1 MEASPCFLERKLRT
15 FLLIFLVVSMAIAFP
30 TLYVFNRTKSMLIEE
45 TQSKAKDIAISIAS
59 FLTSDIERYRAL
71 SEAENLVDGSPEHLY
86 YLQLLDVIRSIKVQA
101 DADFVFTAKMIDEQT
116 SAYVLDGE
124 DPQSELFSPFGS
136 IDGMNPTELMV
147 YQVRTP
153 LASGVELDPYWG
165 AFLTGYAPIIDYR
178 DDQVIGL
185 VGADFSADFLHM
197 RYVRIAW
204 IIFIC
209 FALLDFFITA
219 LLYLIIQV
227 VQNRANIDEL
237 TSLGSKR
244 YFKRFIACLLKETHK
259 TNRPFVLMMLD
270 MDAFKAIN
278 DVHGHLLGDRVLYLI
293 AQALIHVTSSKNSCF
308 RYGGDEFAILLADT
322 TLEKAE
328 RVRKQLIA
336 KVKAIA
342 IEELDEPLSISIGMA
357 QADQESTPETIIHEA
372 DTDLYEQ
379 KRANHEARQFSKEKK
394 PIT

>member
-15 FLLIFLVVSMAIAFP
+15 FLLILLVVSLAIAFP
-30 TLYVFNRTKSMLIEE
+30 TLYVFNRTKSVLIEE

-71 SEAENLVDGSPEHLY
+71 SETEQLLEGSPEHLY
-86 YLQLLDVIRSIKVQA
+86 YLSLLEVIRTIKMQA

-136 IDGMNPTELMV
+136 TDGMNPTELKV

-153 LASGVELDPYWG
+153 LASGVEVDPFWG

-185 VGADFSADFLHM
+185 VGADFSADFLQI
-197 RYVRIAW
+197 RYTRIAW
-204 IIFIC
+204 IIFFC

-219 LLYLIIQV
+219 LLYLIIQILLK
-227 VQNRANIDEL
+227 RANIDEL

-244 YFKRFIACLLKETHK
+244 CFKRSLASLLKETNK
-259 TNRPFVLMMLD
+259 TNRAFVLMMLD

-278 DVHGHLLGDRVLYLI
+278 DAHGHLLGDHVLYLI
-293 AQALIHVTSSKNSCF
+293 AQALIRVTASKNSCF
-308 RYGGDEFAILLADT
+308 RYGGDEFAILLSDT

-328 RVRKQLIA
+328 SVKTQLITE
-336 KVKAIA
+336 IRTIT

-357 QADQESTPETIIHEA
+357 QADRVSTMETIIHEA
-372 DTDLYEQ
+372 DTDLYLQ
-379 KRANHEARQFSKEKK
+379 KRASHEARQFSKEKK